1 MQFQWKKSTLKCV
14 TGRSYISYVFFDKIG
29 GCVLQ
34 DCIFI
39 KTQVH
44 QIFFSQ
50 NILSKTVSF
59 WHIFQKESAVSCPVK
74 WQSEHCWLVTL
85 LNVTQL
91 SPSII
96 FHNLFVCVE
105 QEISSFVLNRKTT
118 WKITWKPGS
127 KPQESNKSFSFFAMS
142 AT

>member
-1 MQFQWKKSTLKCV
+1 MHNLCRTTFVSFLNESAGINAKCAISVKKEHFEVCYRKVLHKL
-14 TGRSYISYVFFDKIG
+14 RFFFDKIG

-59 WHIFQKESAVSCPVK
+59 WHIFQKESAVSSPVK

-96 FHNLFVCVE
+96 FHNLFICVE
-105 QEISSFVLNRKTT
+105 REISSFVLNKETT
-118 WKITWKPGS
+118 
-127 KPQESNKSFSFFAMS
+127 
-142 AT
+142 